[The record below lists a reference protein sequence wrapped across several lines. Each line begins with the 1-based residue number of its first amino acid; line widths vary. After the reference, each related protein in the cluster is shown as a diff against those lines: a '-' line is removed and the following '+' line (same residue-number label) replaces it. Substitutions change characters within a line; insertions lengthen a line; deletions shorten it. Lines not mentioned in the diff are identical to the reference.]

1 MLTAEKEAQELRLQ
15 NSTLTRRGQHQR
27 EEIQR
32 LNKVRL
38 LLLQTQTVLHVRH
51 TSVLEG
57 HNSSND
63 VLVQALEEALQ
74 TSQPLGGSS
83 ETLQDIWKHQVSFHQ
98 QRPLEFWGNF
108 LKRTPKTFQDVEKKK
123 PVNPSGAT

>member
-1 MLTAEKEAQELRLQ
+1 VIESVFSASCAVIEMC
-15 NSTLTRRGQHQR
+15 
-27 EEIQR
+27 
-32 LNKVRL
+32 L
-38 LLLQTQTVLHVRH
+38 LFTFDIALFVCF
-51 TSVLEG
+51 
-57 HNSSND
+57 
-63 VLVQALEEALQ
+63 VQALEEALQ